1 MFKLLDGSQTL
12 GRGWTFWSC
21 FLAVLAAALV
31 YPVFADSYDV
41 GNFSYFL
48 IWIFM
53 ALGLCLMWGYGGMLS
68 FGQTLFFG
76 IAGYAYGVL
85 AINMGGGSATIAA
98 LVLSIVIAMI
108 AAGILGYFMIWGGIN
123 GIFFGIVTLSATLV
137 LAFFLGQTAG
147 PEWHIGPARLNGYN
161 GMKGMD
167 PLAIGDYYIEGSALY
182 YVMVA
187 LIVIVYLALRML
199 VNSRIGNVIV
209 ATRENPQR
217 AEMLGYDVRKYQ
229 LLTFV
234 IGSGLAGLSGA
245 LYTSWGQFITPSSI
259 GLPAAAMP
267 IVWVAF
273 SGRSDLTATLV
284 GSFLL
289 LFGFQTITVYSQ
301 QAALVLMGALLL
313 ATVMLAPQGFVLG
326 VGKLVA
332 DRWRAR
338 GRRSESPAFG
348 GRQPAAIGRDLTM
361 ALVDV
366 KGVTKRF
373 GGLTAVSDVDLTV
386 NAGEIH
392 CLIGPNGAGKS
403 TLFKLIV
410 GLYPPT
416 KGTILFDSIDI
427 TEERPFARVQRG
439 MSIKMQAPSVFK
451 ELPVR
456 QNIQIALQKR
466 FSDAKRGVEEDR
478 LLALLN
484 LAADSGKLAGALSHG
499 QQQWLEIGMA
509 LALQPQLLLLD
520 EPTAGMSPEE
530 TFRTGELIKSF
541 NAEGMTVLV
550 VEHDMAFVRQIAQ
563 RVTVLHLGKIFA
575 RGNLEAIIQDEKVA
589 EIYLGKTH
597 AH

>member
-1 MFKLLDGSQTL
+1 
-12 GRGWTFWSC
+12 
-21 FLAVLAAALV
+21 
-31 YPVFADSYDV
+31 
-41 GNFSYFL
+41 
-48 IWIFM
+48 
-53 ALGLCLMWGYGGMLS
+53 
-68 FGQTLFFG
+68 
-76 IAGYAYGVL
+76 
-85 AINMGGGSATIAA
+85 
-98 LVLSIVIAMI
+98 
-108 AAGILGYFMIWGGIN
+108 
-123 GIFFGIVTLSATLV
+123 
-137 LAFFLGQTAG
+137 
-147 PEWHIGPARLNGYN
+147 
-161 GMKGMD
+161 
-167 PLAIGDYYIEGSALY
+167 
-182 YVMVA
+182 
-187 LIVIVYLALRML
+187 
-199 VNSRIGNVIV
+199 
-209 ATRENPQR
+209 
-217 AEMLGYDVRKYQ
+217 
-229 LLTFV
+229 
-234 IGSGLAGLSGA
+234 
-245 LYTSWGQFITPSSI
+245 
-259 GLPAAAMP
+259 
-267 IVWVAF
+267 
-273 SGRSDLTATLV
+273 
-284 GSFLL
+284 
-289 LFGFQTITVYSQ
+289 
-301 QAALVLMGALLL
+301 
-313 ATVMLAPQGFVLG
+313 
-326 VGKLVA
+326 
-332 DRWRAR
+332 
-338 GRRSESPAFG
+338 
-348 GRQPAAIGRDLTM
+348 M

-386 NAGEIH
+386 NAGEVH

-427 TEERPFARVQRG
+427 TDERPFARVQRG

-478 LLALLN
+478 LLTLLN
-484 LAADSGKLAGALSHG
+484 LASDSGKLAGALSHG

-509 LALQPQLLLLD
+509 LALQPRLLLLD